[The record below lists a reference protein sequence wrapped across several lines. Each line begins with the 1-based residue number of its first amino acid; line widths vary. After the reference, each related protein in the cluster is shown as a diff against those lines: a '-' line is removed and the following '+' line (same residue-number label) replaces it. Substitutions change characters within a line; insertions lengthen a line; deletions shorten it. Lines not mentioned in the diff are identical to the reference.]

1 MKLYQL
7 IAKGPCA
14 NFNDQSRFYSQRVFR
29 TKEEAANAYIEDEK
43 LFQQYLTETCS
54 KVTEEFPPITYDYT
68 KYKDPREYM
77 ELMRE
82 IDAKRLAKQK
92 QLLLELFLWR
102 KEEIE
107 GLVHCDRSY
116 TDAGDYYIESFELKG

>member
-1 MKLYQL
+1 MQVFVVSYCEF
-7 IAKGPCA
+7 G
-14 NFNDQSRFYSQRVFR
+14 YSGSSTDLLGVYAS
-29 TKEEAANAYIEDEK
+29 EEAANAFIEDEK

-68 KYKDPREYM
+68 KYKDPHEYM

-92 QLLLELFLWR
+92 QLLLELFPWR